1 MKKYHSEV
9 AFFFSPLK
17 RDLRF
22 FLKHHL
28 LLRPLRPRKYA
39 STNMFPRQFNWVMV
53 ALNSVSVLS
62 NARSLK
68 CVLNTFNTDVTLFRI
83 LSLDGIISL
92 VFSFLS
98 AITHGL
104 SATGV
109 LAEGKIKCSLMLMTT
124 MPAYVNGILCSL
136 MISVIR

>member
-1 MKKYHSEV
+1 MITYVSMKV
-9 AFFFSPLK
+9 ALFLSLEAEAKILSQASFTFEASGASHFSAK
-17 RDLRF
+17 
-22 FLKHHL
+22 
-28 LLRPLRPRKYA
+28 
-39 STNMFPRQFNWVMV
+39 MFPRQFNWVMV